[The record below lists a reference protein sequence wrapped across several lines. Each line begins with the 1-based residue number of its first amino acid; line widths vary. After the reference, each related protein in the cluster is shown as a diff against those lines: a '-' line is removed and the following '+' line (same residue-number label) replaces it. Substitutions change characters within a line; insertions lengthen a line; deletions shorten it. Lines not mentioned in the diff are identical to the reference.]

1 MTNRL
6 KSLRCL
12 GLLAFA
18 MFASAAEAQ
27 ETPRRLLYVAVPGIR
42 NLLEYGGHGLLVFDM
57 DQGHKFV
64 RRIPTAGLNDQGVPE
79 NVKGIAAS
87 AQTGRLY
94 ITTIR
99 TMQCLDLRTDKML
112 WERPYEGGCDRMAI
126 SPDGK
131 ELYVPSFEKEH
142 WHVVDGATGDVLA
155 KITPNSKAHNTV
167 FGPDGQA
174 CYLAGL
180 GSPFLTVA
188 DTATH
193 TASRTIGPFS
203 AEVRPFTVNGSQ
215 TLCFVTIN
223 KLLGFEVGDLRT
235 GKMLHR
241 VEVAGFSQGP
251 VKRHGC
257 PSHGIGLTPDEKEIW
272 VCDATNHRLHLFD
285 VTHMPPTKL
294 TDIQVRDEPGW
305 VTFSIDGTLAY
316 PSTGEVIDVRTRKTL
331 TTLTDETGR
340 AVQSEKLLEIDF
352 RGTDPVAAGGQFG
365 VGAVGIKMVK

>member
-1 MTNRL
+1 MTKRL
-6 KSLRCL
+6 KSLLCL
-12 GLLAFA
+12 GLLA
-18 MFASAAEAQ
+18 SALLVPAVGAE

-42 NLLEYGGHGLLVFDM
+42 NLLEYGGHGVLVYDM
-57 DQGHKFV
+57 DHGHKFV
-64 RRIPTAGLNDQGVPE
+64 RRIPTAGLNDQGVPD

-99 TMQCLDLRTDKML
+99 TMQCIDLRTDKVL

-131 ELYVPSFEKEH
+131 VLYVPSFEKEH

-167 FGPDGQA
+167 FGPDGKA

-180 GSPFLTVA
+180 SSPLLTVA
-188 DTATH
+188 DTSTH

-203 AEVRPFTVNGSQ
+203 AEIRPFTVNGAQ

-223 KLLGFEVGDLRT
+223 KLLGFEVGDLKT

-241 VEVAGFSQGP
+241 IEVAGFAQGP

-257 PSHGIGLTPDEKEIW
+257 PSHGIGLTPNEKEIW
-272 VCDATNHRLHLFD
+272 VCDATNHRLHIFD
-285 VTHMPPTKL
+285 VTHMPPTKI

-316 PSTGEVIDVRTRKTL
+316 PSTGEVIDGRTRKTL
-331 TTLTDETGR
+331 ATLTDETGR

-352 RGTDPVAAGGQFG
+352 NGTEPVAAGCQFG
-365 VGAVGIKMVK
+365 VGGVGVVVEK